1 MATETTAELDTLRPT
16 QITLGMYQV
25 HEKMDVSARPRSP
38 AAQKRFLAEHR
49 IETVVGPGGALY
61 IADHHH
67 WARAWLEL
75 GWEEAPVRIIADL
88 SHLSPGKFWKQM
100 RALGHLNPY
109 DEHGQHLTEKDLPA
123 TVMSMR
129 DDPYRSLAAF
139 TRNAGA
145 YQKPGNAYGD
155 FRWADFFRRC
165 VEEDMHSIAGFA
177 RAMTVAIPLA
187 RSGKAR
193 RLPGYVG
200 PVRFEEEAGKK
211 AGGKKAAGKK
221 STKKKPTKKA
231 SAGKASKSSKG

>member
-1 MATETTAELDTLRPT
+1 MATHATAELDTLRPT

-25 HEKMDVSARPRSP
+25 REKMDVSAKPRSV
-38 AAQKRFLAEHR
+38 AALKRFMAGHR

-75 GWEEAPVRIIADL
+75 GWEQAPVDIIADL
-88 SHLSPGKFWKQM
+88 SDLSPGKFWKRM
-100 RALGHLNPY
+100 RALGHLHPY
-109 DEHGQHLTEKDLPA
+109 DEHGEHLTEKELPA
-123 TVMSMR
+123 TVMTMR

-145 YQKPGNAYGD
+145 YRKPGNAYGD
-155 FRWADFFRRC
+155 FRWAAFFRRH

-177 RAMTVAIPLA
+177 RAMTVAITLA

-193 RLPGYVG
+193 RLPGFVG
-200 PVRFEEEAGKK
+200 ACGKR
-211 AGGKKAAGKK
+211 ADGAHR
-221 STKKKPTKKA
+221 
-231 SAGKASKSSKG
+231 